1 MVTVHS
7 IVLLLAA
14 FFIFE
19 VGVYIGG
26 ELNNK
31 KGDDDK

>member
-7 IVLLLAA
+7 TILLIAA

-31 KGDDDK
+31 KGDDEK

>member
-1 MVTVHS
+1 MVTIHS
-7 IVLLLAA
+7 GLLLLAA
-14 FFIFE
+14 FIIFE